1 MGLLTTVLNLFL
13 SEALSIW
20 SKVSGALT
28 TIVNEI
34 PDDEVTILHDA
45 MAASAAALKA
55 GAGVEE
61 AFTAGLNTFS
71 AEEKAELSKVGTALL
86 QAFVYATAPK
96 TA

>member
-1 MGLLTTVLNLFL
+1 MGLLATIVNLFV

-45 MAASAAALKA
+45 MKAAAASLQA
-55 GAGVEE
+55 GDGVEV
-61 AFTAGLNTFS
+61 AFTAGLNTL
-71 AEEKAELSKVGTALL
+71 AKEEGAELSKVGTALL

-96 TA
+96 A

>member
-1 MGLLTTVLNLFL
+1 MGLLTTILNLFV

-45 MAASAAALKA
+45 MNAAAEALKG
-55 GAGVEE
+55 GASVEE
-61 AFTAGLNTFS
+61 AFTAGLNTFA
-71 AEEKAELSKVGTALL
+71 AEEKAELSKVGMALL

-96 TA
+96 N